1 MAYNLI
7 GKDFTPMDVEA
18 KVTGRAKYAEDFRA
32 DNMAFCKTLTSPIPH
47 AKIKSID
54 TSEALKIPGVLGILT
69 ADDGKEVFL
78 RANALA
84 PDAGEIKPGMRM
96 EFGVADGRKGAQ
108 AMAAKILDR
117 GPSVAKAK
125 RMPARDLAPI
135 VQDLATLLEHSIGSL
150 TNGKY
155 PEGDAS
161 KIAAALRKVADN
173 FDA

>member
-1 MAYNLI
+1 MPI
-7 GKDFTPMDVEA
+7 GKV
-18 KVTGRAKYAEDFRA
+18 KWY
-32 DNMAFCKTLTSPIPH
+32 DNEKGF
-47 AKIKSID
+47 
-54 TSEALKIPGVLGILT
+54 GIIA
-69 ADDGKEVFL
+69 ADDGREVFL
-78 RANALA
+78 RANALPA
-84 PDAGEIKPGMRM
+84 DAVDIKPGMRM

-117 GPSVAKAK
+117 SASVAKAK

-135 VQDLATLLEHSIGSL
+135 VQDLVSLLENSVGSL

-155 PEGDAS
+155 PDGDAS

>member
-1 MAYNLI
+1 MPI
-7 GKDFTPMDVEA
+7 GKV
-18 KVTGRAKYAEDFRA
+18 KWY
-32 DNMAFCKTLTSPIPH
+32 DNDKGF
-47 AKIKSID
+47 
-54 TSEALKIPGVLGILT
+54 GILT
-69 ADDGKEVFL
+69 TDDGKEVFL
-78 RANALA
+78 RANALPA
-84 PDAGEIKPGMRM
+84 DARDIKPGTRM

-108 AMAAKILDR
+108 AMAARIIDK

-135 VQDLATLLEHSIGSL
+135 VQDLISLLEHSVGPL

>member
-1 MAYNLI
+1 MSGVTPTNEIHEVKQVPI
-7 GKDFTPMDVEA
+7 GKV
-18 KVTGRAKYAEDFRA
+18 KWY
-32 DNMAFCKTLTSPIPH
+32 DNDKGF
-47 AKIKSID
+47 
-54 TSEALKIPGVLGILT
+54 GILT
-69 ADDGKEVFL
+69 ADDGREVFL

-84 PDAGEIKPGMRM
+84 PGSGEIKPGTRM

-108 AMAAKILDR
+108 AMAAKVIDR

-135 VQDLATLLEHSIGSL
+135 VQDLVSLLERSVGSL

>member
-1 MAYNLI
+1 MPT
-7 GKDFTPMDVEA
+7 GKV
-18 KVTGRAKYAEDFRA
+18 KWY
-32 DNMAFCKTLTSPIPH
+32 DNEKGFGFLT
-47 AKIKSID
+47 
-54 TSEALKIPGVLGILT
+54 T
-69 ADDGKEVFL
+69 DDGKEVFL
-78 RANALA
+78 HANALPA
-84 PDAGEIKPGMRM
+84 DAGEIKVGARM

-108 AMAAKILDR
+108 AMAARILDKA
-117 GPSVAKAK
+117 PSVAKAK

-135 VQDLATLLEHSIGSL
+135 VQDLVSLLERSVGSL

>member
-1 MAYNLI
+1 MPI
-7 GKDFTPMDVEA
+7 GKV
-18 KVTGRAKYAEDFRA
+18 KWY
-32 DNMAFCKTLTSPIPH
+32 DNEKGF
-47 AKIKSID
+47 
-54 TSEALKIPGVLGILT
+54 GIIA
-69 ADDGKEVFL
+69 ADDGREVFL
-78 RANALA
+78 RANAL
-84 PDAGEIKPGMRM
+84 PAGAADIKPGMRL

-117 GPSVAKAK
+117 SASVAKAK

-135 VQDLATLLEHSIGSL
+135 VQDLVSLLEHAVGPL

>member
-1 MAYNLI
+1 VIPTDEIHEVKQVPI
-7 GKDFTPMDVEA
+7 GKV
-18 KVTGRAKYAEDFRA
+18 KWY
-32 DNMAFCKTLTSPIPH
+32 DNDKGF
-47 AKIKSID
+47 
-54 TSEALKIPGVLGILT
+54 GILT
-69 ADDGKEVFL
+69 ADDGREVFL

-84 PDAGEIKPGMRM
+84 PGTGEIKPGTRM

-108 AMAAKILDR
+108 AMAAKVIDR

-135 VQDLATLLEHSIGSL
+135 VQDLVSLLEHSVGSL

>member
-1 MAYNLI
+1 MCLPEFAAPSGSPAQEPVASAGPFENQVHEVSKVPI
-7 GKDFTPMDVEA
+7 GKV
-18 KVTGRAKYAEDFRA
+18 KWY
-32 DNMAFCKTLTSPIPH
+32 DNDKGF
-47 AKIKSID
+47 
-54 TSEALKIPGVLGILT
+54 GILT
-69 ADDGKEVFL
+69 TDDGKEVFL
-78 RANALA
+78 RANALPA
-84 PDAGEIKPGMRM
+84 DARDIKPGTRM

-108 AMAAKILDR
+108 AMAARIIDK

-135 VQDLATLLEHSIGSL
+135 VQDLISLLEHSVGPL

>member
-1 MAYNLI
+1 VTPTDEIYEVEQVPI
-7 GKDFTPMDVEA
+7 GKV
-18 KVTGRAKYAEDFRA
+18 KWY
-32 DNMAFCKTLTSPIPH
+32 DNEKGF
-47 AKIKSID
+47 
-54 TSEALKIPGVLGILT
+54 GILT
-69 ADDGKEVFL
+69 ADDGREVFL

-84 PDAGEIKPGMRM
+84 PGTGDIKPGMRM
-96 EFGVADGRKGAQ
+96 DFGVADGRKGAQ
-108 AMAAKILDR
+108 AMAAKVIEH

-135 VQDLATLLEHSIGSL
+135 VQDLVSLLERSVGSL

>member
-1 MAYNLI
+1 MNGRTGTEEAVHASDFLKGYRQVPI
-7 GKDFTPMDVEA
+7 GKV
-18 KVTGRAKYAEDFRA
+18 KWY
-32 DNMAFCKTLTSPIPH
+32 DNEKGF
-47 AKIKSID
+47 
-54 TSEALKIPGVLGILT
+54 GIIA
-69 ADDGKEVFL
+69 ADDGREVFL
-78 RANALA
+78 RANALPA
-84 PDAGEIKPGMRM
+84 DAGEIKPGTRM

-117 GPSVAKAK
+117 SASVAKAK

-135 VQDLATLLEHSIGSL
+135 VQDLVSLLERSVGSL

-155 PEGDAS
+155 PDGDAS

>member
-1 MAYNLI
+1 MPI
-7 GKDFTPMDVEA
+7 GKV
-18 KVTGRAKYAEDFRA
+18 KWY
-32 DNMAFCKTLTSPIPH
+32 DNEKGF
-47 AKIKSID
+47 
-54 TSEALKIPGVLGILT
+54 GIIA
-69 ADDGKEVFL
+69 ADDGREVFL
-78 RANALA
+78 RANALPA
-84 PDAGEIKPGMRM
+84 DAGEIKPGTRM

-117 GPSVAKAK
+117 SASAAKAK

-135 VQDLATLLEHSIGSL
+135 VQDLVSLLEHSVGSL

-155 PEGDAS
+155 PDGDAS